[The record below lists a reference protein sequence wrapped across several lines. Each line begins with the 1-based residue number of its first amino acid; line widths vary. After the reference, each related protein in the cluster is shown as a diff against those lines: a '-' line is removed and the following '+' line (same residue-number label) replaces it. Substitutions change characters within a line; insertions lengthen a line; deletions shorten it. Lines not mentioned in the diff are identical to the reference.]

1 MERGAVFMK
10 LISTDFSNLGKKTI
24 YDFGDD
30 EAIDELLKDRKSTRE
45 RITKEF
51 FDDAESMVRFQWMK
65 NLAGMLLYSD
75 PNAKKFDLVAE
86 TYDGLCV
93 LKKWDD
99 KNRHCMSTHSYDF
112 CSLAEKR

>member
-1 MERGAVFMK
+1 MK

-45 RITKEF
+45 RITREF

-75 PNAKKFDLVAE
+75 PNAKKFFKAIEKEFDKYWKHREEKA
-86 TYDGLCV
+86 
-93 LKKWDD
+93 KKGIIID
-99 KNRHCMSTHSYDF
+99 
-112 CSLAEKR
+112 